1 MADFPAADRVRQLVR
16 ERVAALRLSL
26 SEVSLKIGRNHA
38 YLQQFLERG
47 VPREIPERLR
57 APLAAALGVEE
68 SALRGAEIE
77 AGRITASGAAHIG
90 QLRTESALI
99 ARDLPIFASAQGG
112 PSGMLVTP
120 EPIDWTPRPRP
131 LQQVANAFGIYIVG
145 DSMEPAYKHGDMV
158 FVHPSLPPMRG
169 DDVLLTKHRAD
180 REMVAMVKQ
189 LQGWNARH
197 WRLKQWNP
205 AREFQANRQEWQ
217 QAQVIVGKYNR
228 R

>member
-1 MADFPAADRVRQLVR
+1 MTDSLSADPVRDLVR
-16 ERVAALRLSL
+16 TRAASLRLSL
-26 SEVSLKIGRNHA
+26 AEISQKIGRNHA

-57 APLAAALGVEE
+57 PLLAAALGVTETE
-68 SALRGAEIE
+68 LRAPDNIVLRRFAPATVAMARPDE
-77 AGRITASGAAHIG
+77 ASP
-90 QLRTESALI
+90 
-99 ARDLPIFASAQGG
+99 ARDLPIYASAQGG

-131 LQQVANAFGIYIVG
+131 LQHVANAFGIYVVG
-145 DSMEPAYKHGDMV
+145 DSMAPAYRHGDMV
-158 FVHPSLPPMRG
+158 FVHPSLPPLRG

-189 LQGWNARH
+189 LQGWNERH

-205 AREFQANRQEWQ
+205 AREFHASRQEWQ